1 MLKFKKCLALL
12 LAVVLCL
19 TVFAGCKS
27 SGDDN
32 GEGNG
37 NGSSDTPLVIGYS
50 EFSQKFSP
58 FFASSAY
65 DMDVSGMTQVSL
77 MTIDRA
83 ANVIYNAIKG
93 ETVAYNGTDYTYSG
107 IADLKVDQK
116 TDTTVYTIKIRD
128 DVKFSDG
135 HVIDADDIIFS
146 YYVLCDPSYDGSS
159 TLYSAPIVG
168 LKNYR
173 ANNSAV
179 EDFTDEMIA
188 AEIANPSDETKE
200 FISGYIKDLLTS
212 EFSWCGE
219 KDVFD
224 KYSETTGAKTVAELF
239 EMFYGIDED
248 ADYSGMTDEQVIDA
262 VTKQYG
268 TDYKTLAAAYA
279 GDDGYFDDD
288 INSAVNEI
296 LAKKV
301 EGATEVNNISGIKKL
316 DQQTVEVTTKGFAA
330 NAIYTICGIDV
341 APMHYYGNEADY
353 DYDNNKFGFTRGDL
367 SSVQSK
373 TTAPMGAGPYKFVKY
388 ENRVVYF
395 EANELYYK
403 GAPKTKYIQFKE
415 SADSDLVPG
424 VNTGTIDAANPS
436 GSKKTLDAIA
446 SYNSNKET
454 TGDKI
459 TTMMVDYL
467 GYGYIGISAN
477 TVKVGDNGSSEESR
491 NLRKAIAT
499 ILSVYREVAIDT
511 YYGDSASPIQYPIS
525 NTSWAA
531 PRSSDEGYKIAF
543 STDVDGKDIY
553 TSDMSSEDKYAAA
566 IEAAKGFLKA
576 AGYTYDE
583 ASGKFTAAPA
593 GASMKYTVMLG
604 ADGKGDHPSFSLLT
618 NAREALG
625 KLGITLEIQ
634 DLTDTT
640 QLWDS
645 LDAGTCELW
654 CAAWGAA
661 IDPDMYQIY
670 HSSNITG
677 GTKQN
682 YYAIDDKNLDQLIM
696 DARQSA
702 DQTYRKSIYKQA
714 LDIIIDWAVEVPI
727 YQRQDCLIFSSERV
741 NIDTITKDITP
752 YWGWMAEIEK
762 IEMK

>member
-1 MLKFKKCLALL
+1 MFKFKKCLALL
-12 LAVVLCL
+12 LAVMLCV
-19 TVFAGCKS
+19 TAFAGCKDTPDEA
-27 SGDDN
+27 G
-32 GEGNG
+32 
-37 NGSSDTPLVIGYS
+37 DTPLVIGYA

-65 DMDVSGMTQVSL
+65 DLDVEAMTQVSL

-93 ETVAYNGTDYTYSG
+93 ETVAYNGTDYTYTG
-107 IADLKVDQK
+107 IADLKVDQNS
-116 TDTTVYTIKIRD
+116 DTTVYTIKIRD
-128 DVKFSDG
+128 DIKFSDG
-135 HVIDADDIIFS
+135 HVMDADDIIFS

-159 TLYSAPIVG
+159 TLYSAPIIG

-188 AEIANPSDETKE
+188 AEIANPSEETKE
-200 FISGYIKDLLTS
+200 YISGYIKDILTS
-212 EFSWCGE
+212 EFEWCGE
-219 KDVFD
+219 KEVFD
-224 KYSETTGAKTVAELF
+224 QYAEKYQVTTVAELF
-239 EMFYGIDED
+239 EAFYGIDED
-248 ADYSGMTDEQVIDA
+248 ADYTGMTDEQVIDA
-262 VTKQYG
+262 IVKQYG
-268 TDYKTLAAAYA
+268 TDYKTLASAY
-279 GDDGYFDDD
+279 GSDEGYFDDD
-288 INSAVNEI
+288 INLGVNEV

-301 EGATEVNNISGIKKL
+301 EDATEVNNISGIKKI

-330 NAIYTICGIDV
+330 NAIFSICGIEV

-367 SSVQSK
+367 SAVQAK
-373 TTAPMGAGPYKFVKY
+373 TTTPMGAGPYKFIKY

-403 GAPKTKYIQFKE
+403 GAPKIKYIQFKE
-415 SADSDLVPG
+415 SDEGDYVPG

-436 GSKKTLDAIA
+436 GSKERLDAIA

-467 GYGYIGISAN
+467 GYGYIGISSN
-477 TVKVGDNGSSEESR
+477 TVKVGDNGASEESK
-491 NLRKAIAT
+491 NLRRAIAT
-499 ILSVYREVAIDT
+499 ILAVYREVSIDT
-511 YYGDSASPIQYPIS
+511 YYGESASVIQYPVS
-525 NTSWAA
+525 NTSWVA
-531 PRSSDEGYKIAF
+531 PQPSDEGYKVAF
-543 STDVDGKDIY
+543 ATDVDGKDIY
-553 TSDMSSEDKYAAA
+553 TSNMSADEKYAAA

-583 ASGKFTAAPA
+583 ASGKFTAAPD

-625 KLGITLEIQ
+625 KIGITLEIQ

-654 CAAWGAA
+654 CAGWGAG

-682 YYAIDDKNLDQLIM
+682 YYAINDKTLDQLIM

-714 LDIIIDWAVEVPI
+714 FDIIIDWAVEVPI
-727 YQRQDCLIFSSERV
+727 YQRQDCLIFSTERV

-752 YWGWMAEIEK
+752 YWTWMAEIEK
-762 IEMK
+762 LEMK